1 MPFNKKTILITILSI
16 LILGGLFCFVY
27 FKKSVKIVSRNTE
40 GVESVENDKNV
51 QVVQATKSVDGD
63 INNKKAKSVENV
75 QNVEDVKDEKKV
87 ESDKTKMV
95 SQNSVIDNSGEIKIK
110 NKLVNWGF
118 TESSGRKIDTII
130 LHSSYDALGDNP
142 YDLEGLIAEYKQ
154 YGVAPHYLIDR
165 KGKVYRLVADKN
177 IAWHAG
183 AGQTPDG
190 RKNVNNFSIGV
201 EIMNTKTDNYTKKQY
216 QATQDLIDYLKKKY
230 KINYILGHNE
240 IAPGRKTDPWN
251 FEWDKIRK

>member
-1 MPFNKKTILITILSI
+1 MSFSRKIILITILLI
-16 LILGGLFCFVY
+16 LLLGGLFCFVY
-27 FKKSVKIVSRNTE
+27 FKKSVKIVSKNTE
-40 GVESVENDKNV
+40 GVKSVENDKNV
-51 QVVQATKSVDGD
+51 QVVENVEGVENIESVED
-63 INNKKAKSVENV
+63 IENV
-75 QNVEDVKDEKKV
+75 QNVEDEKKV

-95 SQNSVIDNSGEIKIK
+95 SQNPVIDNNGEIKIK
-110 NKLVNWGF
+110 NKLVGWGF
-118 TESSGRKIDTII
+118 VESSGRKIDTII

-216 QATQDLIDYLKKKY
+216 QAVQDLIDYLKKKY
-230 KINYILGHNE
+230 KIKYILGHNE

-251 FEWDKIRK
+251 FDWKKIER